1 MTRAGRIKSGDR
13 FQICPRPDYEPG
25 AHFKGSLLFILLIVL
40 PAFPAFSGAATITV
54 QTDRNPAVLQESF
67 QLLFEAVGKVDG
79 DPDFS
84 PLEKDFQ
91 VLSTSTSSSMSIV
104 NTNITRTTQ
113 WRLTVLPL
121 KSGDLTIPAISFGKD
136 KSPETRLTVEQGRTG
151 STGQDTRDIF
161 LEVEA
166 TPESAYVQAE
176 VVYTVKLYRSVATSN
191 ETLSEPALKQGS
203 AIVEQLDAD
212 RSYDIFV
219 QGRRYAV
226 FERSYGIYPQVS
238 GNLLI
243 PPVRFQAQLSS
254 TSIFSLDPFGGGT
267 KTVVRQSDPVELQ
280 VEPVPAAYQG
290 EHWLPA
296 TEVKITE
303 EWSKNPLEL
312 VPNEPVTR
320 TLTLAAQ
327 GLTSSQ
333 LPEINELLPGDF
345 KQYPDMPVL
354 ENTKSADG
362 ITAARQQKSAIIPA
376 QAGEYTLPDISL
388 PWWNTDT
395 QTLEYAVLP
404 ERRVQVAA
412 VATEPAADGLQSLP
426 PRKRGGQAVIGT
438 PDLPA
443 LDIETGDVAKSVPE
457 PVEAAVVEDTASPDV
472 SVWQWLTG
480 ILAAAWVITL
490 VYILK
495 NRKAGRP
502 EAEQA
507 PNARLNEAV
516 KKLKRACRDN
526 DPQQAKTALLQWA
539 RAHSSGPTASS
550 LGDLEKHSSGEL
562 AVEIRN
568 LSRVLYSRRSDPW
581 RGGPLWQAFLQ
592 ESKTVDTEITQDRGE
607 LEPLYRL

>member
-1 MTRAGRIKSGDR
+1 MTRAGRIKSGDG

-25 AHFKGSLLFILLIVL
+25 AYFKGNLLFILLIVL
-40 PAFPAFSGAATITV
+40 PAFPAFSSAATITV

-113 WRLTVLPL
+113 WRLNLLPL
-121 KSGDLTIPAISFGKD
+121 KSGSLTISFGKD
-136 KSPETRLTVEQGRTG
+136 KSPETSLRVEQGRSG
-151 STGQDTRDIF
+151 LTGQDARDIF
-161 LEVEA
+161 IEVEA
-166 TPESAYVQAE
+166 APESAYVQAE

-191 ETLSEPALKQGS
+191 ETLSEPAVSQGS

-212 RSYDIFV
+212 RSYDILIK
-219 QGRRYAV
+219 GRRYAV

-238 GNLLI
+238 GNLVI
-243 PPVRFQAQLSS
+243 PPVRFQARLAS

-267 KTVVRQSDPVELQ
+267 KTVVRQSEPVALQ
-280 VEPVPAAYQG
+280 VEPIPAAYRG
-290 EHWLPA
+290 GHWLPA
-296 TEVKITE
+296 TDVKITE

-312 VPNEPVTR
+312 LPDEPVTR
-320 TLTLAAQ
+320 TLTLTAR

-333 LPEINELLPGDF
+333 LPEIPELLPGGF

-362 ITAARQQKSAIIPA
+362 ITAARQQKNAIIPA
-376 QAGEYTLPDISL
+376 QAGDYTLPEVSL

-404 ERRVQVAA
+404 ERQVQVAT
-412 VATEPAADGLQSLP
+412 VVTEPPGNNMQ
-426 PRKRGGQAVIGT
+426 GQGAIGA
-438 PDLPA
+438 PDLP
-443 LDIETGDVAKSVPE
+443 LPDIDAGDIAKSVPE
-457 PVEAAVVEDTASPDV
+457 PVDTAAVGDTVSADV

-495 NRKAGRP
+495 KRKAGRP

-507 PNARLNEAV
+507 QNGRLNEAV
-516 KKLKRACRDN
+516 KNLKRACRDN
-526 DPQQAKTALLQWA
+526 DPQRAKTALLQWA
-539 RAHSSGPTASS
+539 GAHPSGPTAAS
-550 LGDLEKHSSGEL
+550 LGDLEQHSSGEL
-562 AVEIRN
+562 AAEIRT
-568 LSRVLYSRRSDPW
+568 LSRRLYSRKAEAWS
-581 RGGPLWQAFLQ
+581 GEPLWQAFVND
-592 ESKTVDTEITQDRGE
+592 SKTTRSAASRTRGE
-607 LEPLYRL
+607 LEPLFKL

>member
-1 MTRAGRIKSGDR
+1 MRRAGRIKSGDGS
-13 FQICPRPDYEPG
+13 QICPRPDYEPG
-25 AHFKGSLLFILLIVL
+25 AHCKGSLLFILFIVL

-113 WRLTVLPL
+113 WRLNLLPL
-121 KSGDLTIPAISFGKD
+121 KSGSLTIPAISFGKD
-136 KSPETRLTVEQGRTG
+136 KSPETSLRVELGRSG
-151 STGQDTRDIF
+151 LTGQDARDIF
-161 LEVEA
+161 IEVEA
-166 TPESAYVQAE
+166 APESAYVQAE

-191 ETLSEPALKQGS
+191 ETLSEPAVSQGS

-212 RSYDIFV
+212 RSYDILIK
-219 QGRRYAV
+219 GRRYAV

-238 GNLLI
+238 GSLVI
-243 PPVRFQAQLSS
+243 PPVRFQARLAS

-267 KTVVRQSDPVELQ
+267 KTVVRQSEPVELQ
-280 VEPVPAAYQG
+280 VEPIPAAYRG
-290 EHWLPA
+290 GHWLPA
-296 TEVKITE
+296 TDVKITE

-312 VPNEPVTR
+312 LPDEPVTR
-320 TLTLAAQ
+320 TLTLTAQ

-333 LPEINELLPGDF
+333 LPEIPELLPGGF

-362 ITAARQQKSAIIPA
+362 ITAARQQKNAIIPA
-376 QAGEYTLPDISL
+376 QAGNYTLPEVSL

-404 ERRVQVAA
+404 ERQVQVAT
-412 VATEPAADGLQSLP
+412 VVTEPPGNNMQ
-426 PRKRGGQAVIGT
+426 GQGAIGA
-438 PDLPA
+438 PDLP
-443 LDIETGDVAKSVPE
+443 LPDIDAGDIAKSVPE
-457 PVEAAVVEDTASPDV
+457 PVDTAAVGDTVSADV

-495 NRKAGRP
+495 KRKAGRP

-507 PNARLNEAV
+507 QNGRLNEAV
-516 KKLKRACRDN
+516 KNLKRACRDN
-526 DPQQAKTALLQWA
+526 DPQRAKTALLQWA
-539 RAHSSGPTASS
+539 GAHPSGPTAAS
-550 LGDLEKHSSGEL
+550 LGDLEQHSGGEL
-562 AVEIRN
+562 AAEIRT
-568 LSRVLYSRRSDPW
+568 LSRRLYSRKAEAWS
-581 RGGPLWQAFLQ
+581 GEPLWQAFVND
-592 ESKTVDTEITQDRGE
+592 SKTTRSAASRTRGE
-607 LEPLYRL
+607 LEPLFKL

>member
-40 PAFPAFSGAATITV
+40 AAFPAFSDAATITV
-54 QTDRNPAVLQESF
+54 RADRNPAVLQESF

-113 WRLTVLPL
+113 WRLTLLPL
-121 KSGDLTIPAISFGKD
+121 KSGSLTIPAISFGKD
-136 KSPETRLTVEQGRTG
+136 KSPETSLKVEQSRSGL
-151 STGQDTRDIF
+151 TGQAARDIF
-161 LEVEA
+161 IEVEA
-166 TPESAYVQAE
+166 APESAYVQAE

-191 ETLSEPALKQGS
+191 ETLSEPAVSQGS

-219 QGRRYAV
+219 KGRRYAV

-238 GNLLI
+238 GSLMI
-243 PPVRFQAQLSS
+243 PPLRFQARLSS
-254 TSIFSLDPFGGGT
+254 TSLFSLDPFGGGT
-267 KTVVRQSDPVELQ
+267 KTVVRQSEPVELQ
-280 VEPVPAAYQG
+280 VEPIPAAYRG
-290 EHWLPA
+290 GHWLPA
-296 TEVKITE
+296 TDVKITE

-312 VPNEPVTR
+312 LPDEPVTR
-320 TLTLAAQ
+320 TLTLTAQ

-333 LPEINELLPGDF
+333 LPEIPELLPGGF
-345 KQYPDMPVL
+345 KQYPDIPVL

-362 ITAARQQKSAIIPA
+362 ITAARQQKNAIIPA
-376 QAGEYTLPDISL
+376 RAGEYTLPEVSL
-388 PWWNTDT
+388 PWWNTGT
-395 QTLEYAVLP
+395 QALEYAVLP
-404 ERRVQVAA
+404 ERQVQVAA
-412 VATEPAADGLQSLP
+412 VVTEPPGNNMQ
-426 PRKRGGQAVIGT
+426 GQGVIGA
-438 PDLPA
+438 PDLP
-443 LDIETGDVAKSVPE
+443 LPDIDAGDIAKSVPE
-457 PVEAAVVEDTASPDV
+457 PVDTAAVEDTVSSDV

-507 PNARLNEAV
+507 PNGRLDEAV
-516 KKLKRACRDN
+516 KNLKRACRDN
-526 DPQQAKTALLQWA
+526 DPERAKTALLQWA
-539 RAHSSGPTASS
+539 RAHPSAPTAAS

-562 AVEIRN
+562 AVEIRT
-568 LSRVLYSRRSDPW
+568 LSRRLYSRTAESW
-581 RGGPLWQAFLQ
+581 SGEPLWQAFVND
-592 ESKTVDTEITQDRGE
+592 SKTTRPDASGTRGE
-607 LEPLYRL
+607 LEPLFRL